1 MKQSE
6 YLDDDY
12 YSSEPESQNIEEEK
26 THEVTEEP
34 TQAEIEEIE
43 HILPE
48 KEKPKKLNLS
58 EDRILNNALLESWFP
73 T

>member
-43 HILPE
+43 HILP
-48 KEKPKKLNLS
+48 
-58 EDRILNNALLESWFP
+58 
-73 T
+73 